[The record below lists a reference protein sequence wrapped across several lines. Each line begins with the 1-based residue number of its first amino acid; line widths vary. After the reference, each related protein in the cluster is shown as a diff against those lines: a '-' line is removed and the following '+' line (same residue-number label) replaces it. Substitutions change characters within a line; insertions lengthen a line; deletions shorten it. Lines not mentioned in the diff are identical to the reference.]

1 MAMSESAPSSTSSI
15 PAPISLRQRLT
26 QPGLVIAPGVYDMVS
41 LRLADTFGFDALYMT
56 GLAPWPRTWACQ
68 MPGWPRIRTWWAG

>member
-1 MAMSESAPSSTSSI
+1 MTMSDSAPSSTSSM

-56 GLAPWPRTWACQ
+56 GFGTVASHLGVSRAAVYTYAK
-68 MPGWPRIRTWWAG
+68 